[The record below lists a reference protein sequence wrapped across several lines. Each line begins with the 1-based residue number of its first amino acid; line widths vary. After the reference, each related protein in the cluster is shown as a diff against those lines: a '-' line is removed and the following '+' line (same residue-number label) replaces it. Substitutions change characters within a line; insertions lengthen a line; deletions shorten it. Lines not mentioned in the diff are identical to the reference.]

1 MALTDHGNLYGAVEF
16 LREAKA
22 AGIMPIV
29 GLEAYVAPGQA
40 DRADAAAGVSGT
52 RSTPFT

>member
-22 AGIMPIV
+22 AGILPII
-29 GLEAYVAPGQA
+29 GLEAYVAPGTP
-40 DRADAAAGVSGT
+40 DRADRRRASRG
-52 RSTPFT
+52 RSTPST